1 RWKRKIKQMSKKRIL
16 FLGETYRADA
26 ITWMNGLRELG
37 DFEIVTWE
45 LHTSSTGINR
55 MSRLFELAK
64 AIITIKSIAKKFNP
78 DMVIAERTTSY
89 GYLAS
94 VSGIKPIAIAQQG
107 ITDLWPHSS
116 PLYIFKKMLQ
126 DHAFKKADLI
136 HAWGNV
142 MENHMKESNVDMSKV
157 MVLPKGIN
165 LDYFEFKDN
174 HNDTMINAIVT
185 RTLQPEYQHDLI
197 LKAFSII
204 KQKNIPFK
212 LTIIGDGTELKK
224 LKALAKELNIGNEVI
239 FAGKINNNDIP
250 EFLQQA
256 NFYISTPTTEG
267 VSASLFEAMAC
278 GCFPIVSDL
287 PGNRS
292 WIQQK
297 VNGILVTIEN
307 EFNLAEEL
315 EWAFNNN
322 GFTKTAVTQNRKF
335 VEENANY
342 KINMKKIAQAYHGLI
357 NNKSS
362 SL

>member
-1 RWKRKIKQMSKKRIL
+1 MSKKRIL

-26 ITWMNGLRELG
+26 ITWMNGLKEFG

-45 LHTSSTGINR
+45 LQTSSNGVNR
-55 MSRLFELAK
+55 IKRLFELTK
-64 AIITIKSIAKKFNP
+64 AILSIKSIAKKFNP

-89 GYLAS
+89 GYLAAI
-94 VSGIKPIAIAQQG
+94 SGIRPLVIAQQG
-107 ITDLWPHSS
+107 ITDLWPLNS
-116 PLYIFKKMLQ
+116 PLYIFKKVLQ
-126 DHAFKKADLI
+126 DYAFKKADLI

-142 MENHMKESNVDMSKV
+142 MEQHMKESNVDMSKV

-165 LDYFEFKDN
+165 LNNFEFKN
-174 HNDTMINAIVT
+174 TSNTTMINAIVT
-185 RTLQPEYQHDLI
+185 RALQPEYRHDLI

-204 KQKNIPFK
+204 KKNNIPFK
-212 LTIIGDGTELKK
+212 LTIIGDGMELKN
-224 LKALAKELNIGNEVI
+224 LKSLAKELNIENEVN
-239 FAGKINNNDIP
+239 FAGRIDNTDIP
-250 EFLQQA
+250 KFLQQA
-256 NFYISTPTTEG
+256 NFYISTPITEG

-297 VNGILVTIEN
+297 VNGILVSIEN
-307 EFNLAEEL
+307 EFNLAKEL

-322 GFTKTAVTQNRKF
+322 VFTKNAVTQNRKF

-342 KINMKKIAQAYHGLI
+342 ELNMKKIACTYNDLI
-357 NNKSS
+357 KVKSTII
-362 SL
+362 

>member
-1 RWKRKIKQMSKKRIL
+1 MSKKRIL

-26 ITWMNGLRELG
+26 ITWMNGLKEFG

-45 LHTSSTGINR
+45 LQTSSNGVNR
-55 MSRLFELAK
+55 IKRLFELTK
-64 AIITIKSIAKKFNP
+64 AILSIKSTAKKFNP

-89 GYLAS
+89 GYLAAI
-94 VSGIKPIAIAQQG
+94 SGIKPLVIAQQG
-107 ITDLWPHSS
+107 ITDLWPLNS
-116 PLYIFKKMLQ
+116 PLYIFKKVLQ
-126 DHAFKKADLI
+126 DYAFKKADLI

-142 MENHMKESNVDMSKV
+142 MEQHMKESNVDMSKV

-165 LDYFEFKDN
+165 LNNFEFKN
-174 HNDTMINAIVT
+174 TSNTTMINAIVT
-185 RTLQPEYQHDLI
+185 RALQPEYRHDLI

-204 KQKNIPFK
+204 KKNNIPFK
-212 LTIIGDGTELKK
+212 LTIIGDGMELKN
-224 LKALAKELNIGNEVI
+224 LKSLAKELNIENEVN
-239 FAGKINNNDIP
+239 FAGRIDNTDIP
-250 EFLQQA
+250 KFLQQA
-256 NFYISTPTTEG
+256 NFYISTPITEG

-297 VNGILVTIEN
+297 VNGILVSIEN
-307 EFNLAEEL
+307 EFNLAKEL

-322 GFTKTAVTQNRKF
+322 VFTKNAVAQNRKF

-342 KINMKKIAQAYHGLI
+342 ELNMKKIACTYNDLI
-357 NNKSS
+357 KVKSTII
-362 SL
+362 